1 MRITSALLG
10 MLLAIMPLAGA
21 PKKTTR
27 VAPPLPVRINRILAR
42 APNAAWGIHI
52 VDLRTGAT
60 VYSRNEHQPFVPAS
74 NTKLFSTA
82 FALTR
87 LGPEY
92 RFKTTI
98 TAPAPPDK
106 DGRVSELR
114 FVGGGDTNLSGRV
127 LPYAYK
133 SEPQNPLQYVEAF
146 AVRLAEAGV
155 RAVDG
160 DIIGDDS
167 AFANEPF
174 PEGWAVDDPIY
185 EYGAPVS
192 ALFLN
197 DGMFRMRVIPTAPGE
212 APMVETSPALGSMI
226 VQNRAITGYHKKLQ
240 FARLPGSNEFTIT
253 GTIDS
258 EAEYDLAMDDPTYF
272 AAEALRE
279 ALLKRGIQVGGTA
292 RAEHSPAPGVPLV
305 THESRPLIT
314 ALKVINKESVNL
326 HAEIVLLEAARV
338 RAGTTTREK
347 AIEEL
352 KAFLKEIGIVDTEYT
367 FEDGSGLS
375 RKTLASPWAVT
386 TLLRYMYASP
396 NRDKWV
402 DTLPIGGEDG
412 TLATRFSRDSR
423 ASQIRAKTGSLS
435 HVNALGGYAG
445 DRYAFSI
452 LVNNSNVPALTV
464 RKVMD
469 QIALALVR

>member
-1 MRITSALLG
+1 MRITGALLG
-10 MLLAIMPLAGA
+10 MLLALATATEAQKKPAKIAPLAA
-21 PKKTTR
+21 R
-27 VAPPLPVRINRILAR
+27 LDRILAR

-60 VYSRNEHQPFVPAS
+60 VYSRNEHHPFVPAS

-82 FALTR
+82 FAFTR

-98 TAPAPPDK
+98 TAPSPPDK

-114 FVGGGDTNLSGRV
+114 FVGGGDPNLSGRIV
-127 LPYAYK
+127 PYVYK
-133 SEPQNPLQYVEAF
+133 SELESPLRHVEEF
-146 AVRLAEAGV
+146 AARLAGAGV
-155 RAVDG
+155 RIVDG

-167 AFANEPF
+167 AYANEPF
-174 PEGWAVDDPIY
+174 PEGWAVDDPLY

-197 DGMFRMRVIPTAPGE
+197 DGTFRLRVIPSSPGE
-212 APMVETSPALGSMI
+212 PPQVDATPALGSMI
-226 VQNRAITGYHKKLQ
+226 LHNQAITGFPKKLQ
-240 FARLPGSNEFTIT
+240 FARLPGSNEFTMT
-253 GTIDS
+253 GTIDT
-258 EAEYDLAMDDPTYF
+258 ETEYHLAIDDPTRF

-279 ALLKRGIQVGGTA
+279 ALLRRGIRVAGVA
-292 RAEHSPAPGVPLV
+292 RAEHSPAPGIALV
-305 THESRPLIT
+305 THESHPLT
-314 ALKVINKESVNL
+314 EALKVINKESVNL
-326 HAEIVLLEAARV
+326 HAEIVLLETARV

-352 KAFLKEIGIVDTEYT
+352 KAFLKEIGIGDSEYT

-375 RKTLASPWAVT
+375 RKTLVSPWAVT
-386 TLLRYMYASP
+386 TLLRFMYASP
-396 NRDKWV
+396 NRDRWV

-412 TLATRFSRDSR
+412 TLATRFSKDKR
-423 ASQIRAKTGSLS
+423 ARNIRAKTGSLS
-435 HVNALGGYAG
+435 HVNALGGYAA

-452 LVNNSNVPALTV
+452 LVNNTNVPALTV
-464 RKVMD
+464 RRVMD
-469 QIALALVR
+469 QIALALVP